1 MELNGRYLRNK
12 NLISDEEQKILKDK
26 TVAVIGAGGLGGY
39 ICEALTRIG
48 IGRLII
54 IDGDVFEVT
63 NLNRQRFATE
73 SNIGLPK
80 ARVVREGLK
89 DINSEIIIGAFEIVI
104 NEQNAMDL
112 LKDADIVIDAVDN
125 IPSRIML
132 QNVCEKLDI
141 PLVHGAIGGWY
152 GQVTVVY
159 PGDRTLSRLYPD
171 ENVKG
176 VETTLGNPSFTPM
189 LIASYEVSQA
199 IKVLLNRGEIL
210 RNKMI
215 YFDLLNDQ
223 IVQLDI

>member
-1 MELNGRYLRNK
+1 MELNERYLRNK
-12 NLISDEEQKILKDK
+12 SLISDEEQKLLKEK

-39 ICEALTRIG
+39 ICEGLTRLG

-54 IDGDVFEVT
+54 IDGDVFEES
-63 NLNRQRFATE
+63 NLNRQRFASE
-73 SNIGLPK
+73 SKLGQSK
-80 ARVVREGLK
+80 AKVVKEELK
-89 DINSEIIIGAFEIVI
+89 DINSEVIVGAFEVRI

-112 LKDADIVIDAVDN
+112 LKDADVVIDAVDN

-132 QNVCEKLDI
+132 QKVCEKLEV

-159 PGDRTLSRLYPD
+159 PGDNTLSRLYPD
-171 ENVKG
+171 ESIIG
-176 VETTLGNPSFTPM
+176 VEKTLGNPSFTPM
-189 LIASYEVSQA
+189 LIASYEVAQGL
-199 IKVLLNRGEIL
+199 KVLLNKGEIL

-223 IVQLDI
+223 IVQLEI